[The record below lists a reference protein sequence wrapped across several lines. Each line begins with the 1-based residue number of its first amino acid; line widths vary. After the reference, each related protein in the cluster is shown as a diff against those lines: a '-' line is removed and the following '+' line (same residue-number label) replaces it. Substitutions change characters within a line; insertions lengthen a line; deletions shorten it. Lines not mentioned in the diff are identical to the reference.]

1 VPLRLPSVRCLAA
14 LKCANL
20 SVGSQGPSGRRRAGP
35 PRFGWSWRGIRGG
48 DPSRSTGG
56 LRIRRRQRK
65 EARYAGSR
73 QGSLA
78 TSPESNTRGNAT
90 CSQSEKTER
99 RFTSTGAVG
108 LGMMAGAKPLF
119 SFRDGSQVT
128 DPSGGG
134 SHADVPLKAQIASIS
149 VLPFETFL
157 VDPFPPVISA
167 PDLAT
172 HKAASDRAPR

>member
-1 VPLRLPSVRCLAA
+1 VAAIHLALLEIYVSGEGNAKKPDMQAAAKVRW
-14 LKCANL
+14 
-20 SVGSQGPSGRRRAGP
+20 RR
-35 PRFGWSWRGIRGG
+35 
-48 DPSRSTGG
+48 
-56 LRIRRRQRK
+56 
-65 EARYAGSR
+65 
-73 QGSLA
+73 
-78 TSPESNTRGNAT
+78 PESNTRGNAT